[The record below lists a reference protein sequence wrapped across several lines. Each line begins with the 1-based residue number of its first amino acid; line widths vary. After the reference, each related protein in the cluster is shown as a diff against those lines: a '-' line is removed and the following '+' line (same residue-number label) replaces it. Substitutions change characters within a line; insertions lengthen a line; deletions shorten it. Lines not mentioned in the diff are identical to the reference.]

1 MFPWHVLQTFERS
14 MIAALAFGAATLY
27 LSVSFVALWPEP
39 RPAAALPHV
48 EIAIAPPA
56 RPAQPAQRTES
67 AKAPSAAPAAPAAPA
82 ARPARASR
90 QAAPR
95 RHYLFGRPETPP
107 EPETLARRAK
117 AVAGVIHVSSVEDLT
132 KKMSDLDYRLSDV
145 RRAAAEV
152 PRLTIAALPRD
163 LRQLQSVRSRKNLFV
178 RTILPLVLQANE
190 TVMAERRRLVA
201 VLAQKSPDAAD
212 RAWLDQLAARYDVKA
227 DETAELMRRVD
238 IVPPSLALAQ
248 AAEESGWGTS
258 RFAQEANAVF
268 GQWTFRS
275 DVGVVPQRRDDG
287 KRHKIRAFGGLR
299 ASVLAYL
306 RNLNIH
312 WAYDDFRQRRADL
325 RARQGWLSGYDL
337 TPALE
342 RYSERGQAY
351 IKTIRTIMRV
361 NGFAAYD
368 RARLEGGE
376 RLGI

>member
-1 MFPWHVLQTFERS
+1 

-39 RPAAALPHV
+39 RPAVAMPRV
-48 EIAIAPPA
+48 EIAIAL
-56 RPAQPAQRTES
+56 PAQPAPLAKRTKP
-67 AKAPSAAPAAPAAPA
+67 AKAPSAAPVAPVAPAV
-82 ARPARASR
+82 RPARASR
-90 QAAPR
+90 QATPR
-95 RHYLFGRPETPP
+95 RHYLFGKPDATPA
-107 EPETLARRAK
+107 PETLARRAK

-145 RRAAAEV
+145 RRGAAQV

-178 RTILPLVLQANE
+178 RAILPLILQANE

-201 VLAQKSPDAAD
+201 VLAQKSPDADD
-212 RAWLDQLAARYDVKA
+212 RAWLTELALRYDVKS
-227 DETAELMRRVD
+227 DDRAELLRRVD

-275 DVGVVPQRRDDG
+275 DIGVVPSRRDDG

-312 WAYDDFRQRRADL
+312 WAYDGFRKLRADL

-337 TPALE
+337 TPSLE
-342 RYSERGQAY
+342 RYSERGKAY

-368 RARLEGGE
+368 RARLEGAD